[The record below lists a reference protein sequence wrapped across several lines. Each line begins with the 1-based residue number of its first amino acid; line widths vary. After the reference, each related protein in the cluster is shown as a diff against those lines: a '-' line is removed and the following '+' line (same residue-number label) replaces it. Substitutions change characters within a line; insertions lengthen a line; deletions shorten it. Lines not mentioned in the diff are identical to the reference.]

1 MSGRARVG
9 VAAAGAMVLALVAA
23 GCGGGGDEAAGTP
36 KVEVSGAPDGATNAH
51 AGHSMLKARQGFSV
65 PEITEQGTRGEI
77 LEAFWDFYRVQVE
90 TQHKMDPV
98 LAEYSTVMVGKAL
111 TRHSQLIEQYNDK
124 GLHLHGAPR
133 ISDVSI
139 LEVRSSVK
147 PPQAVVGAC
156 VDDTNWVATKKP
168 RASKAST
175 SGVDYT
181 RVGISM
187 EQGTWRVY
195 DTAEENRDQTRC
207 SG

>member
-1 MSGRARVG
+1 MSGRTRVG
-9 VAAAGAMVLALVAA
+9 VAAAGLTVLALLSA

-36 KVEVSGAPDGATNAH
+36 KVEVSGASENTAH
-51 AGHSMLKARQGFSV
+51 AGHEMLKARQSLSV

-77 LEAFWDFYRVQVE
+77 LEAFWDYYRVQVQ

-98 LAEYSTVMVGKAL
+98 LPEYASAMVGKAL
-111 TRHSQLIEQYNDK
+111 TRHSQLIQQYNDK
-124 GLHLHGAPR
+124 GLKLHGAPR

-139 LEVRSSVK
+139 LQFNSNSN

-168 RASKAST
+168 RVAEAGT

-181 RVGISM
+181 RVGISL
-187 EQGTWRVY
+187 EQGSWRVY
-195 DTAEENRDQTRC
+195 DTAEENRDQSRC